1 MWHPRPPLFL
11 YDLYVSA
18 FIWSTNLWRTQKNWR
33 KKPRS
38 WIKSKGRA
46 KSPLTGARHL
56 SINGSYLIYPILGKG
71 HYLISV
77 IFDKPRI
84 CLIQCLSDRS
94 SFNREIITK
103 LVPLNLTTNRWFG
116 VQPRFVSKPFS
127 TLPIVVLSS
136 KYGLI
141 KI

>member
-1 MWHPRPPLFL
+1 MLVLL
-11 YDLYVSA
+11 YEAQISEGL
-18 FIWSTNLWRTQKNWR
+18 
-33 KKPRS
+33 KKIEEKTRS

-116 VQPRFVSKPFS
+116 AQPRFMSK
-127 TLPIVVLSS
+127 
-136 KYGLI
+136 
-141 KI
+141 

>member
-1 MWHPRPPLFL
+1 MLVL
-11 YDLYVSA
+11 SYEAQISEGL
-18 FIWSTNLWRTQKNWR
+18 
-33 KKPRS
+33 KK
-38 WIKSKGRA
+38 IEEKKRA
-46 KSPLTGARHL
+46 VGLNPLTGARHL

-103 LVPLNLTTNRWFG
+103 LVPLNLTTNCWFG
-116 VQPRFVSKPFS
+116 VQPRFVSK
-127 TLPIVVLSS
+127 
-136 KYGLI
+136 
-141 KI
+141 

>member
-1 MWHPRPPLFL
+1 MKHKSLK
-11 YDLYVSA
+11 DS
-18 FIWSTNLWRTQKNWR
+18 
-33 KKPRS
+33 KKLEEKKTRS
-38 WIKSKGRA
+38 WFKPKGRA

-84 CLIQCLSDRS
+84 CFIQCLSDRS

-103 LVPLNLTTNRWFG
+103 LVPNSDMEFVQNFTPPDFQAKNFTPSISPNLNSF
-116 VQPRFVSKPFS
+116 SK
-127 TLPIVVLSS
+127 
-136 KYGLI
+136 K
-141 KI
+141 KHKK